1 VSGEF
6 GYLLAFTTGILGAFH
21 CFGMCSGINGGFFA
35 GYSQYPKIFSI
46 LGFHGM
52 RILTY
57 SILGIAG
64 AVLGRTVVQ
73 VGAFGKMQG
82 MLMIVS
88 GVLVVLIGFYLLFRL
103 YKQNSKQ
110 ADLGAEQPAEQVI
123 QFINPD
129 SLKAKLA
136 PLLAGLLNGLVPCS
150 LVFSVAIKAA
160 GTADPASA
168 GLLML
173 VFGLGTL
180 PTMAMVS
187 VTGALISQQK
197 LKLLEIIAAL
207 SVIAL
212 GIWTV
217 REGWIFYDIM
227 RGLSN

>member
-1 VSGEF
+1 
-6 GYLLAFTTGILGAFH
+6 LLL
-21 CFGMCSGINGGFFA
+21 
-35 GYSQYPKIFSI
+35 
-46 LGFHGM
+46 
-52 RILTY
+52 
-57 SILGIAG
+57 
-64 AVLGRTVVQ
+64 
-73 VGAFGKMQG
+73 
-82 MLMIVS
+82 
-88 GVLVVLIGFYLLFRL
+88 RL

-110 ADLGAEQPAEQVI
+110 LDLGAEQPVEQVI
-123 QFINPD
+123 QFINPH

-160 GTADPASA
+160 GTADPAKA

-197 LKLLEIIAAL
+197 LKLLEIVAAL